1 MSKHSGNEVPS
12 KEMVRKLRPAYVGV
26 PDDSPFDTHLLIWSH
41 GDALQAAFVSD
52 VPEILSYRGG
62 VYHVQQPYVG
72 DWDALLDPA
81 GRLVGVSLLLS
92 QDEPIL
98 RSDFLRRHK
107 QIILTDGLLQIL
119 LCPDS
124 TPEVECVQGVGTRL
138 YLDSR
143 GDYMFLF
150 PQWCDWGEVA
160 FPLASVEIPVLQ

>member
-1 MSKHSGNEVPS
+1 M
-12 KEMVRKLRPAYVGV
+12 GV
-26 PDDSPFDTHLLIWSH
+26 PDDSPFDTHLLIWSR
-41 GDALQAAFVSD
+41 GDALQAAFVSG
-52 VPEILSYRGG
+52 VPEVLSYCGG

-81 GRLVGVSLLLS
+81 GRWVGVSLLLS
-92 QDEPIL
+92 EDEPML

-107 QIILTDGLLQIL
+107 ELILADGRLQIL

-124 TPEVECVQGVGTRL
+124 THAVECVQGVGTRL

-143 GDYMFLF
+143 GDYIFLF

-160 FPLASVEIPVLQ
+160 FTLASVEIPTLQ